1 MSRRMTVATLV
12 GAVLVAGLGGPA
24 LAGPATSHDSER
36 ETICIRTEGQSGAR
50 EGICV
55 WVPLPADR

>member
-12 GAVLVAGLGGPA
+12 GAVLVGGIAAPA
-24 LAGPATSHDSER
+24 LATDDTER
-36 ETICIRTEGQSGAR
+36 ETVCLRLEGESGAR

-55 WVPLPADR
+55 WFPLPDRP